1 MTIFQEPRLSE
12 ADQAVMRLIEIQREK
27 LRYATQTNPRRWTGS
42 LRRLSFARAVRGSNS
57 IEGYDASLE
66 DAVAAIDSEPPLDPK
81 DETTLAL
88 LGYRDALTYIMQAA
102 RDPYFDLNKQ
112 FLKSL
117 HFMMLSHDTRK
128 NPGQYRPGSIRVV
141 DDKTRETVYEAPA
154 VEHVD
159 GLVSELIAYL
169 RADPSGSPIVRAAM
183 AHLNLTMIHPFSD
196 GNGRM
201 ARALQTLVLAR
212 DGLLDPVFASI
223 EEWLGNNTQAYYAIL
238 AATGQGGWNPNRS
251 ALEWVRFCLRAHY
264 FQAARVIRRN
274 EEYAAVYG
282 AIEELIQEEGHP
294 HRVALPLL
302 DAALGLRLDNP
313 RYVAA
318 TGQQAHTAG
327 RDLKHLVKRGW
338 LVPIGEKRGRKYE
351 RSPTLLALREA
362 HRLPRALTDPYE
374 LVAEAPGDY
383 AHQSGSK

>member
-1 MTIFQEPRLSE
+1 
-12 ADQAVMRLIEIQREK
+12 MRLLDVQRET
-27 LRYATQTNPRRWTGS
+27 LRYSTQTNPRRWTGS

-57 IEGYDASLE
+57 IEGFNASLE
-66 DAVAAIDSEPPLDPK
+66 DAVAAIDSEPPLDPR

-88 LGYRDALTYIMQAA
+88 FGYRDALTYIMQAA
-102 RDPYFDLNKQ
+102 RDPYFELNKQ

-117 HFMMLSHDTRK
+117 HFMMLSHDLTK

-141 DDKTRETVYEAPA
+141 DDKTGETVYEAPT

-159 GLVSELIAYL
+159 GFISELIAYL
-169 RADPSGSPIVRAAM
+169 REDARGTPIVRAAM

-201 ARALQTLVLAR
+201 ARALQTLVLAC
-212 DGLLDPVFASI
+212 DGLLLDPMFASI

-238 AATGQGGWNPNRS
+238 AETGQGHWNPGRS

-264 FQAARVIRRN
+264 FQAARVIRRS

-282 AIEELIQEEGHP
+282 AIEQMIQEDDYP
-294 HRVALPLL
+294 PRVALPLF

-318 TGQQAHTAG
+318 TGEQAHTAG

-351 RSPTLLALREA
+351 RSPALLALRDK
-362 HRLPRALTDPYE
+362 HRLPRSLTDPYV
-374 LVAEAPGDY
+374 LVAEGLKSPRIPGL
-383 AHQSGSK
+383 